1 VYVGCLCGSRPGSGG
16 IAPCSGT
23 DMKKGLGSTTVGPMC
38 DYLENLVSSMGQ
50 LGDAEEMRDARMA

>member
-1 VYVGCLCGSRPGSGG
+1 
-16 IAPCSGT
+16 
-23 DMKKGLGSTTVGPMC
+23 MKKGLGSTTVGPMC